1 MTRVVRDGSRAVH
14 QAATGWRGASTALG
28 IGWVLLGVGCRAG
41 GETSGAEH
49 SAAIPSA
56 ANSAMAVAA
65 SEDAAAASG
74 APAAAAAGLPADANV
89 LVISVDSLRADMPW
103 AGYARDI
110 APRLTALE
118 KTCVSYTRAY
128 SVASHTAPSVGAMF
142 FGKYPTELKRDGFF
156 STRFSKD
163 NTSFVSLLASSGVK
177 TVSGHAHE
185 YMRRAGWDQGFARY
199 DLIPGLVWYPD
210 LDENVTAKALSEL
223 AQKQLGELG
232 DLGEKGRFFAWYHF
246 LDPHAKWI
254 EHTSEGLPSWGKKS
268 RDLYD
273 GEVSYADLHIGKLL
287 DFVAAQPW
295 AKRTVLIFTS
305 DHGEGVGDHA
315 QNYHGYQ
322 VWETMV
328 HVPLF
333 VCAPGV
339 APRHVDTPRSLID
352 LGPTVL
358 DVFAQ
363 KAPADYRGTSLLPEV
378 LGASVPARDVFV
390 DLPAN
395 NHSYAKRALI
405 GERYKIVYSAQW
417 KGTELFDLQGD
428 PGELTPIK
436 KGPEWDEW
444 SAKLTGF
451 VSKLEEQ
458 KPTGCASGCMKGW

>member
-1 MTRVVRDGSRAVH
+1 MASRVVVLAGAMVLATGCRSAAERPVAAELGAADGSAG
-14 QAATGWRGASTALG
+14 AAAPVVS
-28 IGWVLLGVGCRAG
+28 AG
-41 GETSGAEH
+41 PGTVSADSG
-49 SAAIPSA
+49 
-56 ANSAMAVAA
+56 
-65 SEDAAAASG
+65 AASG
-74 APAAAAAGLPADANV
+74 GPVLPAAANV
-89 LVISVDSLRADMPW
+89 LMISVDSLRADMPW
-103 AGYARDI
+103 AGYERDI

-118 KTCVSYTRAY
+118 KKCVSYTRAY

-156 STRFSKD
+156 STRFHKD
-163 NTSFVSLLASSGVK
+163 NVSFVSLLKDSGVR

-185 YMRRAGWDQGFARY
+185 YMRRAGWDQGFTRY

-210 LDENVTAKALSEL
+210 LDENVTAKPLSEL
-223 AQKQLGELG
+223 AQKQLAELG
-232 DLGEKGRFFAWYHF
+232 DLGKEGRFFAWYHF
-246 LDPHAKWI
+246 LDPHAKWL
-254 EHTSEGLPSWGKKS
+254 EHQNDGIAPWGKKS

-273 GEVSYADLHIGKLL
+273 GEVTYADKYVGALL

-295 AKRTVLIFTS
+295 ADRTVVIFTS

-352 LGPTVL
+352 IGPTVL
-358 DVFAQ
+358 DVFGQ
-363 KAPADYRGTSLLPEV
+363 KAPADYRGQSLVPEV
-378 LGASVPARDVFV
+378 LGATVAPREVFV

-395 NHSYAKRALI
+395 NHSFAKRALI

-417 KGTELFDLQGD
+417 KGTELFDLQTD
-428 PGELTPIK
+428 PSEASPIK
-436 KGPEWDEW
+436 KGPEVDEW
-444 SAKLTGF
+444 SGKLNRFLGT
-451 VSKLEEQ
+451 LAEQ
-458 KPTGCASGCMKGW
+458 KPMGCASGCMKGW